1 LEAVGRKDQEVIK
14 AVSSTEIGQG
24 LPSSVT
30 QTLPAL
36 WDRQGLAFVPHVN
49 YVRDDLRAIPQN
61 ARKVT
66 FQPHQGLGG
75 SGFAGFMLQEQP
87 DILSL

>member
-1 LEAVGRKDQEVIK
+1 
-14 AVSSTEIGQG
+14 
-24 LPSSVT
+24 
-30 QTLPAL
+30 
-36 WDRQGLAFVPHVN
+36 VN

-61 ARKVT
+61 ARKVA

-75 SGFAGFMLQEQP
+75 RGFAGFMLQEQL